1 MRKFVSTLMLLVI
14 LMSLAIPVHCA
25 QAAVNE
31 IRPDFT
37 VSVSKMKK
45 DISKYSVSVTVK
57 GSQQRFAFRP
67 SEIKKFTVRSKTYS
81 KKIETVKAT
90 VLIDRKV
97 ATVRAD
103 VTIKYKYTGNGWKL
117 YTVGFGKTSL
127 NSIDLKGT
135 WNGTY
140 VAYQGKTKVKIII
153 RSVTRDGFISSGTFN
168 FSAVPT
174 NPSVPSGSYTLKGGY
189 DRQTGEVVFAGNEWL
204 VHPSGYIFIEIHAW
218 VDLVNKKIVSGSN
231 SWYLDIRK
239 N

>member
-1 MRKFVSTLMLLVI
+1 MRKLVSALLLLVM
-14 LMSLAIPVHCA
+14 LMSLAIPVSYA
-25 QAAVNE
+25 QAAENE
-31 IRPDFT
+31 IRPGFT
-37 VSVSKMKK
+37 VSVAKMKK

-57 GSQQRFAFRP
+57 GGQQRFAFRP

-97 ATVRAD
+97 ATVKAN
-103 VTIKYKYTGNGWKL
+103 VTIKYKYTGSGWKL
-117 YTVGFGKTSL
+117 SSVVFTKTSL
-127 NSIDLKGT
+127 YSIELKGT

-140 VAYQGKTKVKIII
+140 IAYQGKTKVRIDIK
-153 RSVTRDGFISSGTFN
+153 SVTRDGFISKGTFN

-189 DRQTGEVVFAGNEWL
+189 DKQTGEIVFAGSEWL

-231 SWYLDIRK
+231 SWYLDIK
-239 N
+239 KK